1 MSGHKAFCV
10 SSASH
15 MKEPYANLSSSA
27 TVWGILLPVP
37 TTRRTAALYGQMGCG
52 GERHGY
58 SIMRDIST
66 QTKGKLRLG
75 PATLYR
81 SIKHL
86 VEDGLIE
93 ESDVRPDRALD
104 DERRHYYRLTELGR
118 QVVVAEVQRLEEA
131 LLVARTRPGL
141 RDLLPSPSSEEAC

>member
-1 MSGHKAFCV
+1 MRYPTHNPEERVPLTPAVF
-10 SSASH
+10 H
-15 MKEPYANLSSSA
+15 
-27 TVWGILLPVP
+27 ILLSL
-37 TTRRTAALYGQMGCG
+37 AG

-58 SIMRDIST
+58 SIMRDIAAH
-66 QTKGKLRLG
+66 TKGKLLLG

-93 ESDVRPDRALD
+93 ESDARPDPALD

-118 QVVVAEVQRLEEA
+118 QVAMAEVRRLEEA
-131 LLVARTRPGL
+131 LVVARTRQGLCDWLPG
-141 RDLLPSPSSEEAC
+141 PSNEEAR

>member
-1 MSGHKAFCV
+1 MHN
-10 SSASH
+10 SAPNPQERGPLTPAVFH
-15 MKEPYANLSSSA
+15 
-27 TVWGILLPVP
+27 ILLSL
-37 TTRRTAALYGQMGCG
+37 AD

-58 SIMRDIST
+58 SIMRDIAT
-66 QTKGKLRLG
+66 QTKGKVRLG

-93 ESDVRPDRALD
+93 ESDVRPDPALD

-118 QVVVAEVQRLEEA
+118 QVIVAEVQRLEEA
-131 LLVARTRPGL
+131 LRIARTRRELRGL
-141 RDLLPSPSSEEAC
+141 FPVQSGEEAN

>member
-1 MSGHKAFCV
+1 MQD
-10 SSASH
+10 SAQNPEEMVPLTPAVFH
-15 MKEPYANLSSSA
+15 
-27 TVWGILLPVP
+27 ILLSL
-37 TTRRTAALYGQMGCG
+37 AD

-66 QTKGKLRLG
+66 HTKGKLRLG

-93 ESDVRPDRALD
+93 ESDVRPDPALD

-118 QVVVAEVQRLEEA
+118 QVSVAEVHRLEET
-131 LLVARTRPGL
+131 LVVARTRRGL
-141 RDLLPSPSSEEAC
+141 RGLLPAPSSEEAR

>member
-1 MSGHKAFCV
+1 MHH
-10 SSASH
+10 SAQNPEELVPLTPAVFH
-15 MKEPYANLSSSA
+15 
-27 TVWGILLPVP
+27 ILLSL
-37 TTRRTAALYGQMGCG
+37 AD

-66 QTKGKLRLG
+66 HTKGKLRLG

-93 ESDVRPDRALD
+93 ESDVRPDPALD

-118 QVVVAEVQRLEEA
+118 QVIVAEVRRLEEV
-131 LLVARTRPGL
+131 LVVARTRRGL
-141 RDLLPSPSSEEAC
+141 RGFLPAPSIEEAR

>member
-1 MSGHKAFCV
+1 MRYSTPNPEERVPLTPAVFH
-10 SSASH
+10 
-15 MKEPYANLSSSA
+15 
-27 TVWGILLPVP
+27 ILLSL
-37 TTRRTAALYGQMGCG
+37 AD

-58 SIMRDIST
+58 SIMRDVSSQT
-66 QTKGKLRLG
+66 QGKLRLG

-93 ESDVRPDRALD
+93 ESDIRPDPALD

-131 LLVARTRPGL
+131 LRVARTRRGL
-141 RDLLPSPSSEEAC
+141 RGLLAAPSSEEAC

>member
-1 MSGHKAFCV
+1 MR
-10 SSASH
+10 SSAQH
-15 MKEPYANLSSSA
+15 PEERGPLTPA
-27 TVWGILLPVP
+27 VFHILLSL
-37 TTRRTAALYGQMGCG
+37 AD

-58 SIMRDIST
+58 RLMRDIST
-66 QTKGKLRLG
+66 QTKGKVRLG

-93 ESDVRPDRALD
+93 ESDVRPDPALD

-118 QVVVAEVQRLEEA
+118 LVVAAEIQRLEDA
-131 LLVARTRPGL
+131 LAVARTKRELRGL
-141 RDLLPSPSSEEAC
+141 FPAPSSSEEAH

>member
-1 MSGHKAFCV
+1 MRY
-10 SSASH
+10 SAQNPEERVPLTPAVFH
-15 MKEPYANLSSSA
+15 
-27 TVWGILLPVP
+27 ILLSL
-37 TTRRTAALYGQMGCG
+37 AD

-58 SIMRDIST
+58 SIMRDISS

-93 ESDVRPDRALD
+93 ESDVRPDPALD

-118 QVVVAEVQRLEEA
+118 QVVLVEVRRLEEA
-131 LLVARTRPGL
+131 LAVARTRRGL
-141 RDLLPSPSSEEAC
+141 RDLLSTPSIEEAR

>member
-1 MSGHKAFCV
+1 MHH
-10 SSASH
+10 SAQNPEELVPLTPAVFH
-15 MKEPYANLSSSA
+15 
-27 TVWGILLPVP
+27 ILLSL
-37 TTRRTAALYGQMGCG
+37 AD

-66 QTKGKLRLG
+66 HTKGKLRLG

-86 VEDGLIE
+86 VEDGLIK
-93 ESDVRPDRALD
+93 ESDIRPDPALD

-118 QVVVAEVQRLEEA
+118 QVIVAEVRRLEEV
-131 LLVARTRPGL
+131 LVVARTRRRL
-141 RDLLPSPSSEEAC
+141 RGFLPAPSIEEAR

>member
-1 MSGHKAFCV
+1 MRY
-10 SSASH
+10 SAQH
-15 MKEPYANLSSSA
+15 PEERGPLTPA
-27 TVWGILLPVP
+27 VFHILLSL
-37 TTRRTAALYGQMGCG
+37 AD

-58 SIMRDIST
+58 SIMRDISSQT
-66 QTKGKLRLG
+66 QGKLHLG

-93 ESDVRPDRALD
+93 ESDVRPDPALD

-131 LLVARTRPGL
+131 LRVARTRRGL
-141 RDLLPSPSSEEAC
+141 RGLLAAPSREEAY

>member
-1 MSGHKAFCV
+1 MHKSVQHPEERGPLTPAVF
-10 SSASH
+10 H
-15 MKEPYANLSSSA
+15 
-27 TVWGILLPVP
+27 ILLSL
-37 TTRRTAALYGQMGCG
+37 AD

-58 SIMRDIST
+58 SIMRDISAH
-66 QTKGKLRLG
+66 TKGKLRLG

-93 ESDVRPDRALD
+93 ESDVRPDPALD

-118 QVVVAEVQRLEEA
+118 QVIVAEVQRLEEA
-131 LLVARTRPGL
+131 LGVARTRRGL
-141 RDLLPSPSSEEAC
+141 RGLLPVPGIEEAR

>member
-1 MSGHKAFCV
+1 M
-10 SSASH
+10 
-15 MKEPYANLSSSA
+15 SSSA
-27 TVWGILLPVP
+27 RDPEAIVPLTPAVFHILLS
-37 TTRRTAALYGQMGCG
+37 LGD

-58 SIMRDIST
+58 RIMRDISAH
-66 QTKGKLRLG
+66 TKGKLRLG

-93 ESDVRPDRALD
+93 ESDVRPDPALD

-118 QVVVAEVQRLEEA
+118 QVVLAEVRRLEEA
-131 LLVARTRPGL
+131 LVVARTRREL
-141 RDLLPSPSSEEAC
+141 RDLLSTPSIEEAR

>member
-1 MSGHKAFCV
+1 MHN
-10 SSASH
+10 SAPNPEDKVPLTPAVFH
-15 MKEPYANLSSSA
+15 
-27 TVWGILLPVP
+27 ILLSL
-37 TTRRTAALYGQMGCG
+37 AD

-58 SIMRDIST
+58 SIMRDIAT
-66 QTKGKLRLG
+66 QTKGKVRLG

-93 ESDVRPDRALD
+93 ESDVRPDPALD

-131 LLVARTRPGL
+131 LRVARTRRGL
-141 RDLLPSPSSEEAC
+141 RGLLPTPSSEETG